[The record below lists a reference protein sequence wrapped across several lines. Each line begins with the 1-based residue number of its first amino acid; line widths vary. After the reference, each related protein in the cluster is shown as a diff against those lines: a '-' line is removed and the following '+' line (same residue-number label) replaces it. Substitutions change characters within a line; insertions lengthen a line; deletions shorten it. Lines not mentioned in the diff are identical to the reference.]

1 MSNSVSSPLFA
12 QLSRCIETWTGL
24 FFPPERLGDLERKL
38 QAAATAFGC
47 DNAESCAQ
55 LLTSSPVTKQQLD
68 LLATYLTVGE
78 TYFFREPSSLEIVE
92 QQLLPKLLHE
102 RRAVDQH
109 LRIWSAACCTG
120 EEPYSIAIIL
130 HRLLPDL
137 PSWKITL
144 LATDISRRFLQK
156 ATEGVYGQ
164 WSFRAVPAAIQE
176 QYFHRTL
183 SGRYAIRSD
192 LKQLVSFAQLN
203 LADNQYPSPAT
214 GTVGMDVIFC
224 RNVLIYFSAERTKR
238 VIENFYRSLTDGGW
252 LIVSPVETAL
262 VINSPFTPVQFSG
275 VTLFRK
281 DPEKQAARTL
291 CKAHVL
297 APAVGS
303 LELKSP
309 VTSTVETPA
318 VFRELDLLPR
328 KAPKNCPQEIPTQE
342 EQREVTLQVYEE
354 ACAAYTQGRY
364 AEAIEKL
371 LAIPWD
377 EPCEIFPSSS
387 DRVQGME
394 LLTRAYANQGQLAEA
409 QLWCDRALAANTLD
423 PGLHYL
429 RATISLECRQEA
441 EARLSF
447 TRAVSLDQRFI
458 LAHFALGVIARQ
470 RHEWQEAREHFA
482 SALTLVR
489 QHHPDDILPDSEGM
503 SAGRLAQ
510 ILTEMTEKL

>member
-1 MSNSVSSPLFA
+1 LSYSASSPLFE
-12 QLSRCIETWTGL
+12 QVSRSIEAWMGL

-38 QAAATAFGC
+38 QAAAAAFGC
-47 DNAESCAQ
+47 DDAESCAR
-55 LLTSSPVTKQQLD
+55 LLISSPLTKQQLD

-78 TYFFREPSSLEIVE
+78 TYFFREPSSLAIVE
-92 QQLLPKLLHE
+92 QHLLPELLHE
-102 RRAVDQH
+102 RRIVDQH

-137 PSWKITL
+137 PAWKITL

-183 SGRYAIRSD
+183 NGRYVIRPD
-192 LKQLVSFAQLN
+192 VKQLVSFAQLN

-214 GTVGMDVIFC
+214 STGGMDLIFC

-238 VIENFYRSLTDGGW
+238 VIENFYRCLTDGGW

-262 VINSPFTPVQFSG
+262 VLNSSFTPVHFSG

-281 DPEKQAARTL
+281 DPERKT
-291 CKAHVL
+291 AHFSSNVPL
-297 APAVGS
+297 LTSVVEHWGPKNLVFSVPDTPDALLDSEHSLLKTDESGS
-303 LELKSP
+303 LDNP
-309 VTSTVETPA
+309 TPE
-318 VFRELDLLPR
+318 VRREM
-328 KAPKNCPQEIPTQE
+328 
-342 EQREVTLQVYEE
+342 TLHAYEE
-354 ACAAYTQGRY
+354 ADSAYACGRY
-364 AEAIEKL
+364 GDAIEKL
-371 LAIPWD
+371 LTIPWD
-377 EPCEIFPSSS
+377 EAPEIFPFPSA
-387 DRVQGME
+387 REQGME

-409 QLWCDRALAANTLD
+409 RLWCDRALAVNMMD

-429 RATISLECRQEA
+429 RATIALECGQEA

-447 TRAVSLDQRFI
+447 THAVSLDQHFV
-458 LAHFALGVIARQ
+458 LAHFALGILARQ
-470 RHEWQEAREHFA
+470 RHERREAREHFA
-482 SALTLVR
+482 TALALVR
-489 QHHPDDILPDSEGM
+489 QYHPDDILPDSEGM

-510 ILTEMTEKL
+510 ILTEMNENL